1 MGFFDFFKTPD
12 INEGVTRFQSTP
24 GAVLLDVRT
33 RSEYAQGHIPRSRNL
48 PLQEI
53 QKVSSALPRQNT
65 PLFVYC
71 LSGARSRQAV
81 SQLQKMGYTD
91 VTNLGGIS
99 GYRGKVVSGK

>member
-12 INEGVTRFQSTP
+12 INEELKKYQSTP

-33 RSEYAQGHIPRSRNL
+33 DEEYAEGRIPGSKN
-48 PLQEI
+48 I
-53 QKVSSALPRQNT
+53 ALHELNKIKKAVPDFST

-81 SQLQKMGYTD
+81 SGLKSMGYTA
-91 VTNLGGIS
+91 VTDLGGIHHYH
-99 GYRGKVVSGK
+99 GTIER